1 MFLMVLTGKT
11 QSFEENWIDG
21 WGSWSIVV
29 QSGMACEEK
38 VKSQSV
44 GSQALNA
51 WPMTHG
57 TAWTFATYF
66 TAQRSMP
73 DFLRGV
79 RGNMM
84 ENDGNVATKWG
95 EMQKEFIHR
104 KSLDSLV
111 ELVEQM
117 WCHGGARCGVQILL
131 VICQSPRCRS
141 GVTGIRNYPTR
152 WYPILN
158 PLRITVCKD
167 HPIKSVTSWHITI
180 NHSVV
185 KCGNGKSPINKG

>member
-84 ENDGNVATKWG
+84 ENDGKWWKRSHKVGRDAKGVHSQEKLGLISWISWTNVVPRWCPLWRPDLVGDMSVPK
-95 EMQKEFIHR
+95 MQI
-104 KSLDSLV
+104 
-111 ELVEQM
+111 
-117 WCHGGARCGVQILL
+117 GG
-131 VICQSPRCRS
+131 
-141 GVTGIRNYPTR
+141 Y
-152 WYPILN
+152 WN
-158 PLRITVCKD
+158 P
-167 HPIKSVTSWHITI
+167 
-180 NHSVV
+180 
-185 KCGNGKSPINKG
+185 